1 MGSGLAKKRSYKGL
15 SAYAETLSLEEQKHF
30 NYCIKNNI
38 RISPIP
44 TTQGLY
50 PDEWKIEIRLG
61 PYKKGE
67 KSHVSPLSYND
78 KEIWLEINKTRKF
91 YYDKRTR

>member
-1 MGSGLAKKRSYKGL
+1 MGSGLVKKKSYKGL
-15 SAYAETLSLEEQKHF
+15 MEYTKTLSLEEQKYF
-30 NYCIKNNI
+30 NYCVKNNI
-38 RISPIP
+38 RISPVP

-67 KSHVSPLSYND
+67 KSHKSPLSYNS
-78 KEIWLEINKTRKF
+78 KEIWPAINKVRKF

>member
-1 MGSGLAKKRSYKGL
+1 MGSGLVKKRSYKGL
-15 SAYAETLSLEEQKHF
+15 SAHAETLSLEEQKYF

-38 RISPIP
+38 RISPTP
-44 TTQGLY
+44 TTQGLF

-61 PYKKGE
+61 PYKKEE
-67 KSHVSPLSYND
+67 KSHKSPLSYNS
-78 KEIWLEINKTRKF
+78 KEIWPEINKTRKF